1 MAKRSSDPEL
11 NVFGL
16 SPLGGNSVD
25 DANTEGVPLVWD
37 DRVKAYISEQ
47 AVEELDDR
55 DISLARRAEEE
66 KTQTFLQK
74 VGYRK
79 G

>member
-1 MAKRSSDPEL
+1 MAKRSISPEE

-25 DANTEGVPLVWD
+25 GSTIEGVPLVWD
-37 DRVKAYISEQ
+37 ERVKAYISEQ

-66 KTQTFLQK
+66 KEQSFLQK
-74 VGYRK
+74 IGYRK

>member
-1 MAKRSSDPEL
+1 MAKRSISPEE

-25 DANTEGVPLVWD
+25 GSTMEGVPLVWD

-66 KTQTFLQK
+66 KEQSFLQK
-74 VGYRK
+74 IGYRK

>member
-1 MAKRSSDPEL
+1 MAKRSISPEE

-25 DANTEGVPLVWD
+25 GSTIEGVPLVWD

-66 KTQTFLQK
+66 KEQSFLQK
-74 VGYRK
+74 IGYRK